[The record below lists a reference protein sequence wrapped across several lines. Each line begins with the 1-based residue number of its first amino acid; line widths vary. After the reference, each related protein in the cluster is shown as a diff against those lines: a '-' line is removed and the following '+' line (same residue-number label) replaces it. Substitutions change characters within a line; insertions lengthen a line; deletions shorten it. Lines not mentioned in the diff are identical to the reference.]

1 MERNPPRR
9 KDGSSVSQPSVFG
22 DRLLAAREQRGMS
35 QSELARKTGLSP
47 AVISHFETGVR
58 QFPSAD
64 TLVKLTDALKVSS
77 DYLLGR
83 IPEMGPRGGELE
95 VLWRKIG
102 MNEVSDDVIETL
114 TAVAKALVA
123 KRERDDEAEG

>member
-1 MERNPPRR
+1 M
-9 KDGSSVSQPSVFG
+9 
-22 DRLLAAREQRGMS
+22 
-35 QSELARKTGLSP
+35 
-47 AVISHFETGVR
+47 R

-102 MNEVSDDVIETL
+102 MNEASDDVIETL

>member
-1 MERNPPRR
+1 MPN
-9 KDGSSVSQPSVFG
+9 PSVFG
-22 DRLLAAREQRGMS
+22 DRLLTARAKRGMS
-35 QSELARKTGLSP
+35 QATLAAKTRLPP

-64 TLVKLTDALKVSS
+64 TLVKLTDALQVSS

-83 IPEMGPRGGELE
+83 TPDMSPRGGELE

-102 MNEVSDDVIETL
+102 MHEASDDEIATL
-114 TAVAKALVA
+114 KAVARALVA
-123 KRERDDEAEG
+123 QRKRDAEVKGK

>member
-1 MERNPPRR
+1 MPN
-9 KDGSSVSQPSVFG
+9 PSVFG
-22 DRLLAAREQRGMS
+22 DRLLTARAKRRMS
-35 QSELARKTGLSP
+35 QAELAAKTRLPP

-64 TLVKLTDALKVSS
+64 SLVKLTDALQVSS

-83 IPEMGPRGGELE
+83 TLDMSPRGGELE

-102 MNEVSDDVIETL
+102 MHEASDDEIETL
-114 TAVAKALVA
+114 KAVARALVA
-123 KRERDDEAEG
+123 RRKRDAEAKGQ